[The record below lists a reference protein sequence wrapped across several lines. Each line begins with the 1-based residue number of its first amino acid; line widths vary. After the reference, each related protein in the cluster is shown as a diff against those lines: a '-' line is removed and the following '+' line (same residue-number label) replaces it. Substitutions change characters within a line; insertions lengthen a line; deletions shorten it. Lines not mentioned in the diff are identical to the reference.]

1 LGILIKL
8 LSMPITQS
16 AKKALRQNSR
26 RRTQN
31 LVRKEAFKDAIKNYK
46 KLIAAKNT
54 KEAAAELIKVYQA
67 LDKASK
73 TKAIKKNKASRLK
86 SRLAHLLAPKKAS

>member
-1 LGILIKL
+1 
-8 LSMPITQS
+8 MPITQS